1 MGLENK
7 LFQMLLKGS
16 EVSAI
21 VDDWVERNI
30 ECDLRFRKA
39 KTKGHVVIETR
50 DVLFARNI
58 QIWHPSCQV
67 NIKDLNNLKEKKE

>member
-30 ECDLRFRKA
+30 ECDLRLRKA
-39 KTKGHVVIETR
+39 KTKGHVVIETK

-58 QIWHPSCQV
+58 QICHPSCQV

>member
-7 LFQMLLKGS
+7 LFQILLKGS
-16 EVSAI
+16 EASAI

-39 KTKGHVVIETR
+39 KTKGHVVIERGTYCSPGIYKFGIR
-50 DVLFARNI
+50 PARLI
-58 QIWHPSCQV
+58 
-67 NIKDLNNLKEKKE
+67 LRT

>member
-1 MGLENK
+1 MDLENK
-7 LFQMLLKGS
+7 LFQILLKGS
-16 EVSAI
+16 EASAI

-58 QIWHPSCQV
+58 QNWHPSCQV